1 MARLAKFL
9 KLTPPRRI
17 LLLRAGLTLTL
28 VKLALLM
35 LPFATARRL
44 VGKFTRRRRFPSEAS
59 LAPGHLVWSV
69 EAVSRV
75 MPCMYNCLVRA
86 LAAELML
93 ARAGYPCQLKFGAAR
108 SAGGQFMAHA
118 WLEAEGGVV
127 IGEYELGRYTPLL
140 VPEPDPELS
149 HPLDQ

>member
-9 KLTPPRRI
+9 KLTPPGPI

-35 LPFATARRL
+35 LPFATARRI

-75 MPCMYNCLVRA
+75 IPCMYNCLVRA
-86 LAAELML
+86 LAAELIL
-93 ARAGYPCQLKFGAAR
+93 PRAGYPSQLNFASTR
-108 SAGGQFMAHA
+108 
-118 WLEAEGGVV
+118 
-127 IGEYELGRYTPLL
+127 
-140 VPEPDPELS
+140 
-149 HPLDQ
+149 